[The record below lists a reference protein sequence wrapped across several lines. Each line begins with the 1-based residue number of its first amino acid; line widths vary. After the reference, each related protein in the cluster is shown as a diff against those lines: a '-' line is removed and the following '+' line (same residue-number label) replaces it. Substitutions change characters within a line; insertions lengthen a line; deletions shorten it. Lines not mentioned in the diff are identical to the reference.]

1 MTNDNYTGV
10 TTGTVATACSLAALD
25 AILESDD
32 IACVK
37 VETPKKTLD
46 IIIDECK
53 KISST
58 KAYAVAHKNPYNDPD
73 VTVDLAIVSTVELL
87 DKTDGE
93 EDIII
98 TGGEGVGKITKPGLQ
113 IPVGDYAINPGPRS
127 MIVKN
132 LKDNVPEGKIVKV
145 TISIPEGEKIAKKT
159 MNPKLGIVGGI
170 SVLGTTGIA
179 RSMSSDAYKNSIVT
193 QLDVAL
199 ASNIENLVFVPGNIG
214 EKLALKNL
222 KVTKEQI
229 VQTGNYVGFMFE
241 EAEKRGIKKFTF
253 FGHMGKLIKVA
264 GGLFN
269 TKHAVA
275 DGRRE
280 IMVAHAGLC
289 GAGQK
294 DLQRLFDSK
303 TTDDMMDILNELGIS
318 VEVSNSIADAIRER
332 CSQRF
337 DLDLNV
343 ILVDMEGNYLNGN
356 FDISLFKI

>member
-73 VTVDLAIVSTVELL
+73 VTVDLAIIATVELV
-87 DKTDGE
+87 DVNDESKVV
-93 EDIII
+93 I
-98 TGGEGVGKITKPGLQ
+98 TGGEGVGKVTKPGLQ
-113 IPVGDYAINPGPRS
+113 IPVGEYAINPVPRQ
-127 MIVKN
+127 MIIKN
-132 LKDNVPEGKIVKV
+132 LSDRIPDGKTAKV

-179 RSMSSDAYKNSIVT
+179 RSMSSEAYKNSIVT
-193 QLDVAL
+193 QIDVAL
-199 ASNIENLVFVPGNIG
+199 ASKVGNLVFVPGNIG
-214 EKLALKNL
+214 EKLAIKDLN
-222 KVTKEQI
+222 VSKEQI
-229 VQTGNYVGFMFE
+229 IQTGNFVGFMFE
-241 EAEKRGIKKFTF
+241 EAEKRGITEFTY
-253 FGHMGKLIKVA
+253 FGHIGKLIKVA
-264 GGLFN
+264 GGIFD

-280 IMVAHAGLC
+280 IMVAHAALC
-289 GAGQK
+289 GVEKEYLQK
-294 DLQRLFDSK
+294 LFDSK
-303 TTDDMMDILNELGIS
+303 TTDDMMSILDELGVS
-318 VEVSNSIADAIRER
+318 VEVSNSIAQAIHDR
-332 CSQRF
+332 CMQRF

-343 ILVDMEGNYLNGN
+343 ILVDMEGNYLNN
-356 FDISLFKI
+356 NPII

>member
-1 MTNDNYTGV
+1 MTDDNYIGV
-10 TTGTVATACSLAALD
+10 TTGTIATACSLAALD
-25 AILESDD
+25 AILDSSD

-53 KISST
+53 KLSST

-73 VTVDLAIVSTVELL
+73 VTVDLAIVSTVELM
-87 DKTDGE
+87 DKTGNE
-93 EDIII
+93 KVII

-113 IPVGDYAINPGPRS
+113 VPVGDYAINPVPRS

-132 LKDNVPEGKIVKV
+132 VEGKIPEGKAAKV
-145 TISIPEGEKIAKKT
+145 TISIPEGERIAKKT

-199 ASNIENLVFVPGNIG
+199 ASNIKDLVFVPGNIG
-214 EKLALKNL
+214 EKLALKKL
-222 KVTKEQI
+222 DVSKEQI

-241 EAEKRGIKKFTF
+241 EAEKRGITEFTF
-253 FGHMGKLIKVA
+253 FGHIGKLIKVA
-264 GGLFN
+264 GGIFN

-280 IMVAHAGLC
+280 IMVAHAGIC
-289 GAGQK
+289 GANQK

-318 VEVSNSIADAIRER
+318 VDVSNSIAQAIKQR
-332 CSQRF
+332 CKQRF

-343 ILVDMEGNYLNGN
+343 ILVDMEGNYLNDN
-356 FDISLFKI
+356 METAV